1 MKTVITIILCLVIIG
16 GLVYLRIKKRK
27 SKR

>member
-1 MKTVITIILCLVIIG
+1 MKTVITIILCLFIIG
-16 GLVYLRIKKRK
+16 ALVYFRIKKRK